1 MSTIILSNIKE
12 KEDQEATSSKTHIE
26 KELNREEVSYIF
38 HVFNRTMQQTP
49 KDINNEVSRYFLK
62 KGHSNSPSFE
72 LKLKRSLHFNNR
84 NAITCW
90 LVHNRLM
97 W

>member
-12 KEDQEATSSKTHIE
+12 KEDQEATSSKTHIK
-26 KELNREEVSYIF
+26 KEVNKEEVSYTF
-38 HVFNRTMQQTP
+38 CVFKRTMQQTP
-49 KDINNEVSRYFLK
+49 KDINNEVSRYFVK
-62 KGHSNSPSFE
+62 KGHSNSLSFE
-72 LKLKRSLHFNNR
+72 LKLKRLLHFNNR

-97 W
+97 

>member
-12 KEDQEATSSKTHIE
+12 NEDQETTSSKTHIE
-26 KELNREEVSYIF
+26 KEVNKEEVSYTF
-38 HVFNRTMQQTP
+38 HVFKRTMQQIP
-49 KDINNEVSRYFLK
+49 KDINDKVSRYFVK
-62 KGHSNSPSFE
+62 KGHFNSPSFE
-72 LKLKRSLHFNNR
+72 LKLKRLLYFNNR

-97 W
+97 